1 MRLHQL
7 EITAFGPYVATQR
20 IDFARLS
27 SSGLFL
33 LDGPTGAGK
42 TTILDAITFALYG
55 GLAGTGAAE
64 DRLRSHFA
72 PPDAVPS
79 VQLEFAVAG
88 VTYRVSRVPE
98 HQRPKKRGE
107 GFTTEAAQVHLE
119 RHEGAGWASLTAN
132 KAEAGELI
140 TDLIGLNR
148 AQFTQVMLLP
158 QGEFARFLQAADDE
172 RRVLL
177 SRLFGTEL
185 YDGITSWLDQRRAAA
200 QRDRAQARAAIDTA
214 VSAAAEAAGL
224 DGAARTELLGLPPA
238 DRATRLKELSTELAS
253 HAAVTADGLELAAA
267 RAAELLAACD
277 QARHQSAVMTRL
289 TTAQDR
295 LAAHEAARGEHEDRA
310 ARLAAAQRAEPV
322 RPLLAALADAD
333 QAAAAAAAALD
344 QLSRGL
350 DQVHAAPDQLGAGSD
365 RPGAARDQLLAAR
378 DQLHAVPD
386 QLHAARDQLHAVPDQ
401 LSPAPDDAALDRA
414 AAQGGTALA
423 EAAPGVVAVD
433 GAAAAGAARDRAQA
447 AEQDAAELQHLAA
460 AEAELPSR
468 LATRDSLRRAA
479 ADADQLVRSLEAARQ
494 ELPDRITALDEQLAG
509 ARLVGAGLG
518 GLREQQ
524 AAVRRQADAAGRLTG
539 LEQRLAAREAALRHA
554 VDAHQAL
561 VDEHQR
567 LMEARLAGMAAE
579 LASQLADGVPCPVCG
594 SAAHPAP
601 APAGDGLV
609 SAADVAAAAGR
620 RDAAWAERSRLTDE
634 REALAGEVAACAAV
648 ADGGTEAGL
657 AAEAAAL
664 AGQLAGAEQAAADA
678 DRLAAELVGCRAEQD
693 RVSAELRDAA
703 ATAATARAQVATAD
717 SELAAVQ
724 RDVAAAAHGHATVA
738 ARQKALRTA
747 AAADRKLAAALDTL
761 AAARAEQAR
770 AQARAGQ
777 EAAARG
783 FGQPDQARAALLSP
797 AQQDELAAQVSA
809 WTETL
814 AGLRAAVDADD
825 LAGLDPAQ
833 AGEVHAAARAAADA
847 LARAEQAEQEAR
859 DAHQGWTG
867 RAARLDQRL
876 AELDAAQ
883 AGADQLDEETAPVIS
898 LAGLAKGTDGQ
909 RRVALTTYVLRHW
922 FGQVVAA
929 ANVRLSA
936 MSSGRYELRR
946 TDEAGSRRERAG
958 LTLAVIDRHTGAERS
973 PRSLSGGETF
983 YTSLALALG
992 LADVVKAEAGGVDL
1006 DTLFIDEG
1014 FGALDTDTL
1023 DQVMAVIDELRDRG
1037 RVVGIVSHVTDLKE
1051 RVPER
1056 LEVRR
1061 LPDGSSTVQVIA

>member
-7 EITAFGPYVATQR
+7 EVTAFGPYVAPQR

-119 RHEGAGWASLTAN
+119 RREGAGWASLTAS

-140 TDLIGLNR
+140 TELIGLNR

-185 YDGITSWLDQRRAAA
+185 YDGITGWLDQRRAAA
-200 QRDRAQARAAIDTA
+200 QRDRAQARTAIDTA

-267 RAAELLAACD
+267 RAAELLAACE
-277 QARHQSAVMTRL
+277 QARHRSAVMTRL
-289 TTAQDR
+289 TTARDR
-295 LAAHEAARGEHEDRA
+295 LAAHEAARGEHADRA

-344 QLSRGL
+344 DLAPGPGQLSPEVGQLGRGAGQLGRGAGQLGRGAGQLSRGPGERGTAP
-350 DQVHAAPDQLGAGSD
+350 AAPPGQPSAGP
-365 RPGAARDQLLAAR
+365 PG
-378 DQLHAVPD
+378 P
-386 QLHAARDQLHAVPDQ
+386 
-401 LSPAPDDAALDRA
+401 ALDA
-414 AAQGGTALA
+414 
-423 EAAPGVVAVD
+423 AAPGGTRPAQAAPGGVAAD
-433 GAAAAGAARDRAQA
+433 GLAAGGAGAVRDRAQA
-447 AEQDAAELQHLAA
+447 AEQDAAGLQHLAA
-460 AEAELPSR
+460 AEAGLPAR
-468 LATRDSLRRAA
+468 LAALAGLRQAA
-479 ADADQLVRSLEAARQ
+479 ADAGRLAGSLEAAQQ
-494 ELPDRITALDEQLAG
+494 ELPQRIAALDEQLAA
-509 ARLVGAGLG
+509 ARLLGAALA
-518 GLREQQ
+518 GLREQLV
-524 AAVRRQADAAGRLTG
+524 AVSQRASAAGRLAG
-539 LEQRLAAREAALRHA
+539 LQQRLAAQDSVLRAA

-579 LASQLADGVPCPVCG
+579 LASQLTDGAPCPVCG

-601 APAGDGLV
+601 ARAGAGQVSGADV
-609 SAADVAAAAGR
+609 SAAASR

-634 REALAGEVAACAAV
+634 REALAGEVAGCAAL
-648 ADGGTEAGL
+648 AGGGTEAGL

-664 AGQLAGAEQAAADA
+664 TGQLAEAEQAAVDAGRLETEIA
-678 DRLAAELVGCRAEQD
+678 DRRAEQD
-693 RVSAELRDAA
+693 RVSAELREAVAA
-703 ATAATARAQVATAD
+703 VATAQAQ
-717 SELAAVQ
+717 AASAAG
-724 RDVAAAAHGHATVA
+724 DVAAA
-738 ARQKALRTA
+738 QQDIA
-747 AAADRKLAAALDTL
+747 AAAQGYPSVAGRQAALRAAAGADRELAAALDTL

-777 EAAARG
+777 ESAARG
-783 FGQPDQARAALLSP
+783 FGQPDQARAVLLSP

-833 AGEVHAAARAAADA
+833 AGQVHAAAQTAADA

-859 DAHQGWTG
+859 QAHQGWTG

-1023 DQVMAVIDELRDRG
+1023 DQVMAVIDELRDCG